1 MKTACAVGVLLVC
14 FLWHIHTIQGKQL
27 KVTSLLVQPFL
38 MSNATVRNGKT
49 QVTFDGY
56 IPDLLD
62 EVAKLTGLSFTFS
75 VRADGRYGHRLPNGS
90 WDGLIGDI
98 VDGRADVAAGPLT
111 ETSSRSEVVDFSTPF
126 MNFGPV
132 IILKRP
138 QTPVM
143 TLVERLQR
151 LFAPLSQSIWMMSG
165 LAWLITSAVLY
176 IICYIDPYDWRRLA
190 RDKQA
195 TAREAESFS
204 CLNTYWF
211 TMSNILWQ
219 GYTRSPRSL
228 GGRVVTTFW
237 WLYVLI
243 FIVMYIASM
252 TNYLR
257 VGPVQTAS
265 DSYTSIQSIEDLA
278 EQNVVNFGVIQ
289 EGATEQYLQSAKIP
303 RIKRVWTM
311 INQQQSY
318 VQTLEEAIEKVRT
331 SRKPFAFIAES
342 AMAKYFTKQSP
353 CDIYMV
359 GDFITIG
366 SYSLAFPASYDPSL
380 IKQIDIALLTLREKG
395 VLKMLE
401 DRWFSGECTG
411 FVVES
416 NSNRLLIPPFYG

>member
-1 MKTACAVGVLLVC
+1 M
-14 FLWHIHTIQGKQL
+14 
-27 KVTSLLVQPFL
+27 
-38 MSNATVRNGKT
+38 
-49 QVTFDGY
+49 
-56 IPDLLD
+56 
-62 EVAKLTGLSFTFS
+62 
-75 VRADGRYGHRLPNGS
+75 
-90 WDGLIGDI
+90 
-98 VDGRADVAAGPLT
+98 AAGPLT
-111 ETSSRSEVVDFSTPF
+111 ETSSRSGVVDFSTPF

-143 TLVERLQR
+143 TLAERLQR
-151 LFAPLSQSIWMMSG
+151 LFAPLSQSIWMLSG
-165 LAWLITSAVLY
+165 LAWMITSAVLY
-176 IICYIDPYDWRRLA
+176 VICYLDPYDWRRLA

-219 GYTRSPRSL
+219 GHTRSPRSL
-228 GGRVVTTFW
+228 GGRIVATFW

-257 VGPVQTAS
+257 VGPVQTSA

-278 EQNVVNFGVIQ
+278 EQTGINVGVIQ
-289 EGATEQYLQSAKIP
+289 EGATEQYLQSAKLP
-303 RIKRVWTM
+303 RIKRVWSR
-311 INQQQSY
+311 INQLKTY
-318 VQTLEEAIEKVRT
+318 VQTLEEAIEKVRV
-331 SRKPFAFIAES
+331 SRRPFAFIAES
-342 AMAKYFTKQSP
+342 AMAKFFTKQSP

-366 SYSLAFPASYDPSL
+366 SYSLAFPANSDSNL
-380 IKQIDIALLTLREKG
+380 VKQIDIALLTLREKG
-395 VLKMLE
+395 ALKQLE

-416 NSNRLLIPPFYG
+416 NSNRLRLPPFYGVDLGTFSGALIILGLGLIIGSLATGIEVVVFKYAEVAEKGKGEAGESLTASAGIKGKQDLANAEPEPTTDV